1 MSGHFRKKALG
12 FVLLMGA
19 GILLGMQLAGSGLR
33 SVYGPEWNGDTFQ
46 SVNQQ
51 KVGYEQTVIEDTPA
65 ANTRAYS
72 GTTYSTSGNVKVEP
86 TTGAGINEASGREEN
101 EEQTEHGASRWYS
114 TTAQHVNTQGLE
126 TPRELLAVKEQQ
138 ASVDTM
144 ADKTA
149 GLLQNLSRQG
159 IRWVVSVF
167 DGVTE

>member
-33 SVYGPEWNGDTFQ
+33 SVYGPEWNGGNTIQ

-51 KVGYEQTVIEDTPA
+51 KVGYEQTIIEDTPA

-72 GTTYSTSGNVKVEP
+72 GTYSTSGEVKVEP
-86 TTGAGINEASGREEN
+86 KTEAGINEAGGREEN
-101 EEQTEHGASRWYS
+101 EEQTQLGASRWYS

-126 TPRELLAVKEQQ
+126 TPRELLAVKGQQ

>member
-33 SVYGPEWNGDTFQ
+33 SVYGPEWNGDTSQ
-46 SVNQQ
+46 AVNQQ
-51 KVGYEQTVIEDTPA
+51 KIAYEQTVIEDTPA
-65 ANTRAYS
+65 ANARAYS
-72 GTTYSTSGNVKVEP
+72 GTYSTSGEVKVEP
-86 TTGAGINEASGREEN
+86 KTEAGINEAGGREVN
-101 EEQTEHGASRWYS
+101 EEHTELGASRWYS

-126 TPRELLAVKEQQ
+126 TPRELLAVKGQQ

>member
-12 FVLLMGA
+12 FVLLIGV
-19 GILLGMQLAGSGLR
+19 GVLLGMQLAGSGLR
-33 SVYGPEWNGDTFQ
+33 SVYGPEWDGNPVS

-51 KVGYEQTVIEDTPA
+51 KAEYEQTVIEDTPA
-65 ANTRAYS
+65 ANVRVNSRTNDAS
-72 GTTYSTSGNVKVEP
+72 GAVEMKP
-86 TTGAGINEASGREEN
+86 QTDTNEANTDERNKDQYARETRE
-101 EEQTEHGASRWYS
+101 WYT
-114 TTAQHVNTQGLE
+114 TTAQNASTRQSRE
-126 TPRELLAVKEQQ
+126 TPRELLAVNVQQ

-149 GLLQNLSRQG
+149 GLLQNLSRKG

>member
-33 SVYGPEWNGDTFQ
+33 SVYGPEWSGDTIQ

-51 KVGYEQTVIEDTPA
+51 KVEYEQTVIEDTPA
-65 ANTRAYS
+65 VNARAYS
-72 GTTYSTSGNVKVEP
+72 GTYSTSGNVEVGP
-86 TTGAGINEASGREEN
+86 GTGAGTKEANRREEN
-101 EEQTEHGASRWYS
+101 EERPELGTSKWYS
-114 TTAQHVNTQGLE
+114 TTAQHVNSQGLE
-126 TPRELLAVKEQQ
+126 TPRELLAAKEQQ
-138 ASVDTM
+138 PSVDTM

>member
-19 GILLGMQLAGSGLR
+19 GVLLGMQLAGSGLR
-33 SVYGPEWNGDTFQ
+33 SVYGPEWAGDSVQ
-46 SVNQQ
+46 SKVQQ
-51 KVGYEQTVIEDTPA
+51 NVVGYEQTVIEDTPA
-65 ANTRAYS
+65 ADARAYTRTYNGNGNVVMDS
-72 GTTYSTSGNVKVEP
+72 GTGAATYKANPQERGETQA
-86 TTGAGINEASGREEN
+86 TGETR
-101 EEQTEHGASRWYS
+101 RWYS
-114 TTAQHVNTQGLE
+114 TAQDANLQGQE
-126 TPRELLAVKEQQ
+126 TPRELLAVKAEQT
-138 ASVDTM
+138 SVDTM

>member
-33 SVYGPEWNGDTFQ
+33 SVYGPEWNGDTSQ

-51 KVGYEQTVIEDTPA
+51 KIAYEQTVIEDTPA
-65 ANTRAYS
+65 ANARAYS
-72 GTTYSTSGNVKVEP
+72 GTYSTSGDVKVEP
-86 TTGAGINEASGREEN
+86 KTEAGINEASGREEN
-101 EEQTEHGASRWYS
+101 EEQTELGASRWYS

-126 TPRELLAVKEQQ
+126 TPRELLAVKGQQ

>member
-19 GILLGMQLAGSGLR
+19 GVLLGMQLAGSGLR
-33 SVYGPEWNGDTFQ
+33 SVYGPEWAGDPVQ
-46 SVNQQ
+46 SGVQQ
-51 KVGYEQTVIEDTPA
+51 KVGYEQTLIEDTPA
-65 ANTRAYS
+65 ADVRTYTRAYNGNGNVVMES
-72 GTTYSTSGNVKVEP
+72 GTGAVASEADAKERSKAQ
-86 TTGAGINEASGREEN
+86 TTGETP
-101 EEQTEHGASRWYS
+101 QWYS
-114 TTAQHVNTQGLE
+114 TAQGANSKGLE
-126 TPRELLAVKEQQ
+126 TPRELLVVKAEQ

>member
-1 MSGHFRKKALG
+1 MSGHFRNKALG

-33 SVYGPEWNGDTFQ
+33 SVYGPEWNGDTIQ

-51 KVGYEQTVIEDTPA
+51 KVGYEQTVIEDTPQLTLVHIA
-65 ANTRAYS
+65 VRIAQ
-72 GTTYSTSGNVKVEP
+72 VEMLRLSRKRR
-86 TTGAGINEASGREEN
+86 GINEASGREEN
-101 EEQTEHGASRWYS
+101 EEQTELGASRWYS
-114 TTAQHVNTQGLE
+114 TTAQHVNTQDLE
-126 TPRELLAVKEQQ
+126 TPRELLAVKGQQ

>member
-19 GILLGMQLAGSGLR
+19 GVLLGMQLAGSGLR
-33 SVYGPEWNGDTFQ
+33 SVYGPEWAGDPVQ
-46 SVNQQ
+46 SGVQQ

-65 ANTRAYS
+65 ADVRTYTRTYNGNGNVVMES
-72 GTTYSTSGNVKVEP
+72 GTGTVAS
-86 TTGAGINEASGREEN
+86 EANANSQN
-101 EEQTEHGASRWYS
+101 
-114 TTAQHVNTQGLE
+114 LE
-126 TPRELLAVKEQQ
+126 TPRELLAVKAEQT
-138 ASVDTM
+138 SVDTM

>member
-12 FVLLMGA
+12 FVLLIGV
-19 GILLGMQLAGSGLR
+19 GVLLGMQLAGSGLR
-33 SVYGPEWNGDTFQ
+33 SVYGPEWDGDPIQ

-51 KVGYEQTVIEDTPA
+51 KAEYEQTVIEDTPA
-65 ANTRAYS
+65 ANGQAYNRTNNTS
-72 GTTYSTSGNVKVEP
+72 GTVQFKPQTDT
-86 TTGAGINEASGREEN
+86 NETNTNERNEDQDARGTRE
-101 EEQTEHGASRWYS
+101 WYT
-114 TTAQHVNTQGLE
+114 TTAQNASTQQSRA
-126 TPRELLAVKEQQ
+126 TPRELLAVQAQQ

-149 GLLQNLSRQG
+149 GLLQNLSRKS

>member
-33 SVYGPEWNGDTFQ
+33 SVYGPEWNGDTIQ
-46 SVNQQ
+46 SANQQ

-65 ANTRAYS
+65 ANARAYS
-72 GTTYSTSGNVKVEP
+72 GTYSTSGNVKVEP
-86 TTGAGINEASGREEN
+86 KTGAGINEASGREEN
-101 EEQTEHGASRWYS
+101 EEQTELGASRWYS
-114 TTAQHVNTQGLE
+114 TTAQHVNTQDLE
-126 TPRELLAVKEQQ
+126 TPRELLSVKGQQ

>member
-1 MSGHFRKKALG
+1 MSGHFHKKALG

-33 SVYGPEWNGDTFQ
+33 SVYGPEWNRDTIQ

-65 ANTRAYS
+65 VNTRAYS
-72 GTTYSTSGNVKVEP
+72 ATYSTSGNVNVEP

>member
-12 FVLLMGA
+12 FVLLIGTGM
-19 GILLGMQLAGSGLR
+19 LLGMQLAGSGLR
-33 SVYGPEWNGDTFQ
+33 AAYGPEWDGDPVP

-51 KVGYEQTVIEDTPA
+51 KLEYEQTVIEDTPA
-65 ANTRAYS
+65 ANVHTYNRAYN
-72 GTTYSTSGNVKVEP
+72 TSGNVEFEP
-86 TTGAGINEASGREEN
+86 QTGMDEANTSEQKEKQTAREWYTTTSQDASTR
-101 EEQTEHGASRWYS
+101 
-114 TTAQHVNTQGLE
+114 QGLE
-126 TPRELLAVKEQQ
+126 TPRELLAVNVQQ

-149 GLLQNLSRQG
+149 GLLQNLSRKG

>member
-33 SVYGPEWNGDTFQ
+33 SVYGPEWNEDTIQ

-65 ANTRAYS
+65 VNTRAYS
-72 GTTYSTSGNVKVEP
+72 GTYSTSGNVKVEP

>member
-1 MSGHFRKKALG
+1 MTGHFRKKALG
-12 FVLLMGA
+12 FVLLVGA
-19 GILLGMQLAGSGLR
+19 GVLLGMQLAGSGLR
-33 SVYGPEWNGDTFQ
+33 SVYGPEWDENPVS

-51 KVGYEQTVIEDTPA
+51 KVEYEQTVIEDTPA
-65 ANTRAYS
+65 ADAQVHNRTYNTSR
-72 GTTYSTSGNVKVEP
+72 KVEFEP
-86 TTGAGINEASGREEN
+86 QTNTNEGNTNERS
-101 EEQTEHGASRWYS
+101 EEQTARW
-114 TTAQHVNTQGLE
+114 THEWDMKAAQDDNTRQGLE
-126 TPRELLAVKEQQ
+126 TPRELLAVKAQQ

>member
-19 GILLGMQLAGSGLR
+19 GVLLGMQLAGSGLR
-33 SVYGPEWNGDTFQ
+33 SVYGPEWAGEPVQNRI
-46 SVNQQ
+46 QQ

-65 ANTRAYS
+65 ADVRTYTRTYNGNGNVVMES
-72 GTTYSTSGNVKVEP
+72 GTGAVASEANATERSKAQ
-86 TTGAGINEASGREEN
+86 TTGEN
-101 EEQTEHGASRWYS
+101 RQWFSAAPDANS
-114 TTAQHVNTQGLE
+114 QGLE
-126 TPRELLAVKEQQ
+126 TPRELLAVKAEQT
-138 ASVDTM
+138 SVDTM